1 MLEAQLLIAPP
12 QNKQNWFSNS
22 VVLIVEHTLQK
33 GAIGLCLNKPD
44 SRPLEELLN
53 IPSGIANDLNPVFM
67 GGPVSPQAV
76 TVLHS
81 SEWSSKTTKNI
92 GPNLN
97 ITSDRDMI
105 SRLLIGDRP
114 LHFRILTGISGW
126 VPGQLEGELRGQ
138 PPWTTEHSWLLAPA
152 DGDMIWKTHVEDLW
166 TASLSLSA
174 RNMIDNYF
182 S

>member
-1 MLEAQLLIAPP
+1 MLESQLLIAPP

-22 VVLIVEHTLQK
+22 VVLVVEHSLQK
-33 GAIGLCLNKPD
+33 GAIGLCLNKAD
-44 SRPLEELLN
+44 SRPLEELLR
-53 IPSGIANDLNPVFM
+53 IPQGMADALNPVYM

-76 TVLHS
+76 TLLHT

-97 ITSDRDMI
+97 VTSDRDMI

-114 LHFRILTGISGW
+114 QNFRILTGISGW
-126 VPGQLEGELRGQ
+126 VPGQLEGELKGKR
-138 PPWTTEHSWLLAPA
+138 PWTPEHSWLLAPA
-152 DGDMIWKTHVEDLW
+152 DGDMIWSTEVDDLW
-166 TASLSLSA
+166 TKSLQLSA
-174 RNMIDNYF
+174 QSMINEYF